1 MKFVH
6 LSPGSGGSFY
16 CENCLRDT
24 ELVLSLRLIGHDASC
39 VPLYLPLMTDA
50 AVDERL
56 RGKVFF
62 GGINVYLQQK
72 SRFFR
77 RTPRWLDRIFDAPW
91 LLGWAGRKA
100 GMTNAPDVAQTM
112 LSMLRGE
119 LGRQVK
125 ELDRLVTFLAQH
137 ERPDVV
143 SLSNVLLAGLVRQ
156 IKRVLAVPVVCS
168 LQDEEGYLDSLDEPY
183 RGRAWE
189 ILRRRAAEIDA
200 FIAPSDFYSRRMQQ
214 RLALP
219 GERFRVIHNA
229 IDPAGLAPASAPPAA
244 RTVGFMSQMTAGKGL
259 DTLAEA
265 LVLLRRRGG
274 FDDVRLRV
282 FGGATEA
289 DEPFVRR
296 VRRRLDQAGLSASAK
311 FAQDF
316 HPDRKL
322 EFLQSCS
329 VLSVPTRR
337 AEAFGFFVLESL
349 ACAVPV
355 VLPAHG
361 AFPELIAATGGGLLH
376 EPNAPADLADK
387 LAELLSAP
395 ARAAALGQAG
405 RKAVIENFSPESM
418 ARKVEWLCR
427 ELGVANA
434 TAEAQRHRGSV

>member
-6 LSPGSGGSFY
+6 LSPGAGDSFY

-24 ELVLSLRLIGHDASC
+24 ELVLSLRRIGHDASS

-77 RTPRWLDRIFDAPW
+77 RTPRWLDRIFDSPR
-91 LLGWAGRKA
+91 LLGWAGKKA
-100 GMTNAPDVAQTM
+100 GMTKASGVAQTM

-119 LGRQVK
+119 HGRQVK
-125 ELDRLVTFLAQH
+125 ELDRLVTFLAEQD
-137 ERPDVV
+137 RPDVV
-143 SLSNVLLAGLVRQ
+143 SLSNVLLAGLVRR
-156 IKRVLAVPVVCS
+156 IKQALAVPVVCS

-183 RGRAWE
+183 REQAWE
-189 ILRRRAAEIDA
+189 ILRRRAAQIDA
-200 FIAPSDFYSRRMQQ
+200 FIAPSDFYSRRMRQ
-214 RLALP
+214 RLGLP

-229 IDPAGLAPASAPPAA
+229 ISPAGLAPASAPPAV

-265 LVLLRRRGG
+265 FVLLRRRGG

-289 DEPFVRR
+289 DEPFVRQ
-296 VRRRLDQAGLSASAK
+296 VRRRLAEAGLTAAAE
-311 FAQDF
+311 FAEDF
-316 HPDRKL
+316 HGDRKL

-329 VLSVPTRR
+329 VLSVPTRHG
-337 AEAFGFFVLESL
+337 EAFGFFVLESL
-349 ACAVPV
+349 ACGVPV

-361 AFPELIAATGGGLLH
+361 AFPELIAATAGGLLH

-387 LAELLSAP
+387 LAELLGDP
-395 ARAAALGQAG
+395 ARAAAIGLAG
-405 RKAVIENFSPESM
+405 RKAVIEDFSPGAM
-418 ARKVEWLCR
+418 ARKVEALCR
-427 ELGVANA
+427 ELGV
-434 TAEAQRHRGSV
+434 G

>member
-6 LSPGSGGSFY
+6 LSPGAGGSFY

-24 ELVLSLRLIGHDASC
+24 ELVLSLRRIGHDASS
-39 VPLYLPLMTDA
+39 VPLYLPMMTDA

-77 RTPRWLDRIFDAPW
+77 RTPRWLDRIFDSPR

-119 LGRQVK
+119 HGRQVK
-125 ELDRLVTFLAQH
+125 ELDRLVTFLAEQD
-137 ERPDVV
+137 RPDVV
-143 SLSNVLLAGLVRQ
+143 SLSNVLLAGLVRR
-156 IKRVLAVPVVCS
+156 IKQVLAVPVVCS
-168 LQDEEGYLDSLDEPY
+168 LQDEEGYLDSLDEPH

-200 FIAPSDFYSRRMQQ
+200 FIAPSDYYARRMRQ
-214 RLALP
+214 RLGLP
-219 GERFRVIHNA
+219 AERFRVIHNA
-229 IDPAGLAPASAPPAA
+229 ISPAGLAPASAPPVA
-244 RTVGFMSQMTAGKGL
+244 RTVGFMSQMTAAKGL

-265 LVLLRRRGG
+265 MVLLRKRGG

-289 DEPFVRR
+289 DESFVRQ
-296 VRRRLDQAGLSASAK
+296 VRRRLDQAGLTAAAE
-311 FAQDF
+311 FAEDF

-322 EFLQSCS
+322 KFLQSCS
-329 VLSVPTRR
+329 VLSVPTRQG
-337 AEAFGFFVLESL
+337 EASGFFVLESL

-361 AFPELIAATGGGLLH
+361 AFPELISATAGGLLH

-387 LAELLSAP
+387 LAELLGDP
-395 ARAAALGQAG
+395 ARAAAIGQAG
-405 RKAVIENFSPESM
+405 RKAVIEDFSPEAM
-418 ARKVEWLCR
+418 ARKVETLCR
-427 ELGVANA
+427 ELGA
-434 TAEAQRHRGSV
+434 G

>member
-6 LSPGSGGSFY
+6 LSPGSGDSFY

-24 ELVLSLRLIGHDASC
+24 ELVLSLRRIGHDASS

-77 RTPRWLDRIFDAPW
+77 WTPRWLDRLFDAPW
-91 LLGWAGRKA
+91 LLRWAGGKA

-119 LGRQVK
+119 HGRQVK
-125 ELDRLVTFLAQH
+125 ELDRLVTFLAEQD
-137 ERPDVV
+137 RPDVI
-143 SLSNVLLAGLVRQ
+143 SLSNVLLAGLVPR

-168 LQDEEGYLDSLDEPY
+168 LQDEEGYIDSLDEPC
-183 RGRAWE
+183 RGQAWE
-189 ILRRRAAEIDA
+189 ILRKRAAEIDA
-200 FIAPSDFYSRRMQQ
+200 FIAPSDFYSRRMRQ

-219 GERFRVIHNA
+219 AERFRVIHNA
-229 IDPAGLAPASAPPAA
+229 LDPAGFAPAAAPPAP
-244 RTVGFMSQMTAGKGL
+244 RTVGFMSQMTAAKGL

-265 LVLLRRRGG
+265 FVLLRSRGG

-289 DEPFVRR
+289 DEPFVRQ
-296 VRRRLDQAGLSASAK
+296 VRGRLAEAGLTAAAE
-311 FAQDF
+311 FAEDF

-322 EFLQSCS
+322 EFFQSCS
-329 VLSVPTRR
+329 VLSVPTRQ

-361 AFPELIAATGGGLLH
+361 AFPELLAVTEGGLLH

-387 LAELLSAP
+387 LAELLGDP
-395 ARAAALGQAG
+395 ARAAKIGQAG
-405 RKAVIENFSPESM
+405 RKAVIENFSPDAM
-418 ARKVEWLCR
+418 ARKVEALCR
-427 ELGVANA
+427 KLGV
-434 TAEAQRHRGSV
+434 R